1 MSWRLPRA
9 PRTGVPTRWTC
20 KQASASARLFCPGT
34 PPPPLRY
41 TRADRRRTGPPR
53 EPPTRP
59 SWTESDVRR
68 RVLERERG
76 KTLVSRLFQGEGERR
91 VFVCVVCFLSLLSLS
106 LTLVL
111 IDSISSPVICPCR
124 SFSPP
129 APGPE
134 AHAPTLVSE
143 SVVEGEGEV
152 EGKKKEKERRD
163 TRSGR
168 AAGPLR
174 PPNKPPERDRQT
186 VRQTVSAMRWSQK
199 KNPEEEEEEREQSVR
214 PAPELLGGWN
224 TQPQQ
229 LQGRKRKG
237 KLIICCRVTCH
248 LITRQYRYHSVSWQC
263 NW

>member
-143 SVVEGEGEV
+143 SVVEREGEVEV
-152 EGKKKEKERRD
+152 EGKKKERRG

-199 KNPEEEEEEREQSVR
+199 KNPEEEEEEENKVC
-214 PAPELLGGWN
+214 ALLLSYLEH
-224 TQPQQ
+224 T
-229 LQGRKRKG
+229 
-237 KLIICCRVTCH
+237 TAAA
-248 LITRQYRYHSVSWQC
+248 TR
-263 NW
+263 